1 MSGWTDKRPMSP
13 HFQVWKWHVTMLGS
27 IVHRATGLALYGGA
41 AIAVAWLFAI
51 TLGEDRYNQFASL
64 AGSIPGQVILFGLLW
79 SAVYHALNGVRHLVW
94 DAGHGFQPATANFT
108 GWLVLLLSIVGA
120 VGIWLVA
127 GLVPGIDPL
136 GVWGA
141 PQ

>member
-1 MSGWTDKRPMSP
+1 MSDWTDKRPMSP

-27 IVHRATGLALYGGA
+27 ILHRLTGIALYGGA
-41 AIAVAWLFAI
+41 AVAVAWLFAI
-51 TLGEDRYNQFASL
+51 TLGEDSYNQFAAV
-64 AGSIPGQVILFGLLW
+64 AGSIPGQVILFGLVL

-94 DAGHGFQPATANFT
+94 DAGHGFLPATANFT

-120 VGIWLVA
+120 GAIWLVA

-141 PQ
+141 AQ